1 MQQAKPLRVD
11 RGRKTGDTGCVPARP
26 CALTGS
32 SVTLKTMGI
41 AVLVPPVVTITAT
54 ERFVSSFASTGNRSV
69 RFGSKADNR
78 AAQQLQVLQP

>member
-1 MQQAKPLRVD
+1 
-11 RGRKTGDTGCVPARP
+11 
-26 CALTGS
+26 
-32 SVTLKTMGI
+32 MGI